1 MDCAYCKKICMWFIQ
16 YCRSS
21 CCHWWPLSAA
31 MGQRRGSSG
40 GSDKNKGTI
49 RSQDITRRAIIFFKK
64 KRAAFNVDNETNVE
78 FQALVLLTT
87 L

>member
-1 MDCAYCKKICMWFIQ
+1 
-16 YCRSS
+16 
-21 CCHWWPLSAA
+21 

-40 GSDKNKGTI
+40 GSDKNKRTI
-49 RSQDITRRAIIFFKK
+49 RSQDITRRAIIVFKI